1 MIESNGIIL
10 ENYIKNVI
18 FKNQKDL
25 YDHLKELSENIK
37 KISFK
42 KRPILI
48 EFIGTCRSGKSTSI
62 NLIQDVLIK
71 NGLNVLVIDEEY
83 VKITKEI
90 NQNRNMKMNTD
101 SLKYT
106 SDVIN
111 EKISIY
117 DNTSQSNYDIII
129 YDRGINDEFIWLD
142 TFGATKKDVEDYD
155 LKLQKRY
162 VDLLIIMTCSVE
174 NTLKRKY
181 LNSLSILSSKWTNKE
196 TMEKYLK
203 GIEKSNNFFNKHS
216 KKIYSINTDEKD
228 KVLVALTIT
237 NKIIDELNEI
247 S

>member
-1 MIESNGIIL
+1 M

-18 FKNQKDL
+18 FKNKEDL
-25 YDHLKELSENIK
+25 YKHLKELSENLR

-101 SLKYT
+101 SLTYT
-106 SDVIN
+106 SNVIN

-117 DNTSQSNYDIII
+117 DNTSQNDYDIII

-142 TFGATKKDVEDYD
+142 TFGATKKDIEDYD
-155 LKLQKRY
+155 VKLQKRY

-174 NTLKRKY
+174 NT
-181 LNSLSILSSKWTNKE
+181 
-196 TMEKYLK
+196 
-203 GIEKSNNFFNKHS
+203 
-216 KKIYSINTDEKD
+216 
-228 KVLVALTIT
+228 
-237 NKIIDELNEI
+237 
-247 S
+247 